1 VEVQVR
7 LDKRVSIVTGGA
19 KGIGG
24 AIASAYSKEGAIVVI
39 PDIDRQALELKQREI
54 TDGGGKVL
62 GLEMDVSLSDNV
74 RQLVSET
81 VDRFGRVDILVNN
94 VVWTS
99 HELFLEITMENWQ
112 RTLDIAL
119 TSYFLCA
126 QAVARQM
133 KAQNSGK
140 IINIGSIA
148 GQVGLIRRAAYS
160 AAKGGILAL
169 TRVMAVELARYN
181 IQVNAINPGFI
192 MTDLARRVLSEE
204 ERRARADTIPA
215 GHYGTP
221 DEVAGAAVF
230 LACDESNYVNG
241 AIIPVD
247 GGVTCAKVI
256 R

>member
-1 VEVQVR
+1 MR
-7 LDKRVSIVTGGA
+7 LEKRVSIITGGA

-24 AIASAYSKEGAIVVI
+24 AIATAYSREGAIVVI
-39 PDIDRQALELKQREI
+39 PDVDQQALELKQREI
-54 TDGGGKVL
+54 MNSGGKIL
-62 GLEMDVSLSDNV
+62 PLAMDVSLAENV
-74 RQLVSET
+74 QQLVADT
-81 VDRFGRVDILVNN
+81 VDRFGRIDILVNN

-112 RTLDIAL
+112 KTLDIAL

-126 QAVARQM
+126 QAAARQM
-133 KAQNSGK
+133 KAKNSGK
-140 IINIGSIA
+140 IINIASIA

-169 TRVMAVELARYN
+169 TRVMAVELAHYN

-192 MTDLARRVLSEE
+192 MTDLARRVLTEE
-204 ERRARADTIPA
+204 ERQARADTIPA

-230 LACDESNYVNG
+230 LASDESNYING

-247 GGVTCAKVI
+247 GGVTCSRVI

>member
-1 VEVQVR
+1 MR
-7 LDKRVSIVTGGA
+7 LEKRVSIITGGA

-24 AIASAYSKEGAIVVI
+24 AIATAYSREGAIVVI
-39 PDIDRQALELKQREI
+39 PDVDQEALELKQREI
-54 TDGGGKVL
+54 MNRGGEIL
-62 GLEMDVSLSDNV
+62 PLAMDVSLAENV
-74 RQLVSET
+74 RQLVAET
-81 VDRFGRVDILVNN
+81 VDRFGRIDILVNN

-99 HELFLEITMENWQ
+99 HELFLEITIENWQ
-112 RTLDIAL
+112 RTLDVAL

-126 QAVARQM
+126 QAAARQM

-140 IINIGSIA
+140 IINIASIA

-169 TRVMAVELARYN
+169 TRVMAVELAQYN

-192 MTDLARRVLSEE
+192 MTDLARRVLTEE
-204 ERRARADTIPA
+204 ERQARADTIPA

-230 LACDESNYVNG
+230 LACYESNYVNG

-247 GGVTCAKVI
+247 GGVTCSRVI